1 MYILQILLQ
10 NEYVKKTLSYFL
22 IFNSKM
28 CNLVTLL
35 VGIQKSLAHGHS
47 DSYIVADKFQLVV
60 SVSRAQCCLLA
71 L

>member
-47 DSYIVADKFQLVV
+47 DSYIVKKKN
-60 SVSRAQCCLLA
+60 
-71 L
+71 